1 LRSSVLLLSSRP
13 DTVAASS
20 IRHDATFDSASTRSP
35 VGDHSRRGLNNAGDV
50 RRVLTGEA
58 LERISSFIG

>member
-1 LRSSVLLLSSRP
+1 
-13 DTVAASS
+13 VAASS